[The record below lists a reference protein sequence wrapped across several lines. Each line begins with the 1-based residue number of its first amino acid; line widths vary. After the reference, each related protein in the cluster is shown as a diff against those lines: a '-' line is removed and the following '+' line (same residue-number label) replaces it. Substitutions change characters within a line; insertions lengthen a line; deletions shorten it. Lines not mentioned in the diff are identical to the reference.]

1 MAATPGRPGLF
12 LGHPLGSPETPC
24 RGRPGAGLGH
34 VCAFYSMLLDQMSQ
48 EPSPVHKD
56 GIKLMKKKAC
66 TCRLRPT
73 RRGSGVLGAAAL
85 FLEKK
90 QLPESRVWT
99 CQQQPR
105 EPATPPPRGLGSAS
119 LMSQSLIGRTW
130 FPPSSSKFQGNAET
144 SRVSTDETARGT
156 GSRLLSA
163 GLRSGGG
170 RSEGFAYTVP
180 SAWKAPP
187 HPRLILQ
194 AVASAASATP
204 AGPVPDRPPADLPAG
219 SGPPVTPSPGCP

>member
-1 MAATPGRPGLF
+1 M
-12 LGHPLGSPETPC
+12 
-24 RGRPGAGLGH
+24 H
-34 VCAFYSMLLDQMSQ
+34 VCAFYSVLPDQMSQ

-66 TCRLRPT
+66 ACRLRPT

-144 SRVSTDETARGT
+144 SRVSADETARGT

-187 HPRLILQ
+187 TPGSSFRLWLQ
-194 AVASAASATP
+194 RLQQHLLGWFLT
-204 AGPVPDRPPADLPAG
+204 
-219 SGPPVTPSPGCP
+219 GPPLTFPLAQARL